1 MYRSGDLLTL
11 LSHLQLL
18 WCYFHTSHTS
28 GACKKEDT
36 APVAAADGVT
46 LGTPGAAAGH
56 HNSEMRDDSAPRSAS
71 STVPKP
77 NYAGMAGNKMVLFIW
92 APGARGLF
100 LCGAGLMRSAKPS
113 GHPPTPRSPSPSC
126 LCLITAAALSQ
137 FIALLSALYDD
148 CAPSLLL
155 LLYFSH
161 ILLLLNHRKYS
172 EFTSTGATGPGGP
185 PPFTGMIY
193 RPALPRP
200 ARVNI

>member
-1 MYRSGDLLTL
+1 MSSGRRCIVVAIYSLYFLTYSFL
-11 LSHLQLL
+11 GFIFQR
-18 WCYFHTSHTS
+18 HTS
-28 GACKKEDT
+28 GACKNEDT

-46 LGTPGAAAGH
+46 LDTPGAAGH
-56 HNSEMRDDSAPRSAS
+56 YNSEMRDDSAPRSAS

-126 LCLITAAALSQ
+126 LRLITAAALSQ

-155 LLYFSH
+155 LLSFSH

-185 PPFTGMIY
+185 PPFTGG
-193 RPALPRP
+193 
-200 ARVNI
+200 

>member
-11 LSHLQLL
+11 FSHLQLL
-18 WCYFHTSHTS
+18 WCYFPSHTS
-28 GACKKEDT
+28 GACKNEDT

-46 LGTPGAAAGH
+46 LGMPGAAGH
-56 HNSEMRDDSAPRSAS
+56 HNSEMKDDSAPRSAS

-126 LCLITAAALSQ
+126 LRLITAAALSQ
-137 FIALLSALYDD
+137 FIALLST
-148 CAPSLLL
+148 APLFTTTALLL
-155 LLYFSH
+155 CSFSSPSPTFFSFWTTVNTPNLH
-161 ILLLLNHRKYS
+161 LPEQPDREVLHPL
-172 EFTSTGATGPGGP
+172 PGW
-185 PPFTGMIY
+185 FI
-193 RPALPRP
+193 ALPCP
-200 ARVNI
+200 GLLG